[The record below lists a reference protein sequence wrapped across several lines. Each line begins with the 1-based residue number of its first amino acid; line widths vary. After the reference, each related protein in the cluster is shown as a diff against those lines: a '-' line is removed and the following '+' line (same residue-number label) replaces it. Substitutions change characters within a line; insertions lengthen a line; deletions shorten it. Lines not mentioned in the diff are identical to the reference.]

1 MAQAFREIK
10 TETGNFMRVNIFPVR
25 QYQYG
30 RKQKSKPTAAAQ
42 KKLNQERRARML
54 SDIINLN
61 FTAKDKQ
68 IKLDYAIF
76 REKYGRNPTPDEV
89 VREMRK
95 FLRRLKRECAKL
107 GVDLKY
113 VYSSEVGSR
122 GHKSHHHMV
131 LNVPFSIDEIKRIWG
146 NGGVWMRKLYF
157 DRRGCYDLSGY
168 FVKNKYTYRSYT
180 CSKNL
185 KRPQEGREIRK
196 TDYRIRQKQVNYFT
210 NGDIEEIAKLYPG
223 WEIAELPTIAHT
235 LDENTGELRLPKWG
249 VFITLYLYKPAGL
262 SDAAGLYG
270 KYKEISEWRNEDVTE
285 KCL

>member
-30 RKQKSKPTAAAQ
+30 RKKKMKPTGATM
-42 KKLNQERRARML
+42 KKLNQERRARLL

-61 FTAKDKQ
+61 FTKNDHQ
-68 IKLDYAIF
+68 IKLDYTIF
-76 REKYGRNPTPDEV
+76 REKYGRNPTSDEV
-89 VREMRK
+89 VREMRN
-95 FLRRLKRECAKL
+95 FLRRLKRECKK
-107 GVDLKY
+107 VVVELKY
-113 VYSSEVGSR
+113 VYSTEVGTR
-122 GHKSHHHMV
+122 GHKSHHHMIV
-131 LNVPFSIDEIKRIWG
+131 NAPFSVEKIKRIWG

-185 KRPQEGREIRK
+185 LRPQEGREIRK
-196 TDYRIRQKQVNYFT
+196 SDYKIRQKQVNYFT
-210 NGDIEEIAKLYPG
+210 NGDVKEIADLYPG

-249 VFITLYLYKPAGL
+249 VFITLFLYKSEGL
-262 SDAAGLYG
+262 SDAASLYS
-270 KYKEISEWRNEDVTE
+270 KYTEISEWRDRDATKKRV
-285 KCL
+285 